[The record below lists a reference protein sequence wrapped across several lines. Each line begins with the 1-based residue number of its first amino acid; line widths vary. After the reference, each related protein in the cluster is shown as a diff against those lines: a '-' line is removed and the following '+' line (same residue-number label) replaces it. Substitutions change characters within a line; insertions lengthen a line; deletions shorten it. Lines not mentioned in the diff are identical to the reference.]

1 MSSPLFYILIANI
14 ALLSANAWFF
24 MDESTDNLVPE
35 DVTTASLSTEDSEH
49 PETIHVSKNNAET
62 VSSANGINNQLPQV
76 TNPTINF
83 TPLETLDIAPQLKA
97 QQEIAA
103 LKDELKAEK
112 AKTLKKQRQQQ
123 AEIRYLADKNKRL
136 TDQISTLDNQ
146 VNIQRE
152 YLADSQQ
159 REQKLN
165 EELEKERIE
174 QAYLPNSP
182 IERIKSAIDQ
192 HPDLLKVNPPINDG
206 TSDSQAITD
215 EVQAETGEEA
225 SKEGDIVAVEPFTG
239 AIQFGF
245 NYDQDNQVTKNI
257 LGRLILDYN
266 KIDEFNV
273 NSDLYFEFESEDS
286 TMTTEKSRWQL
297 QGDYNLDPMNLVFV
311 RSDLQRSKFASYQQE
326 DTFTVGYG
334 RIFFNQ
340 NNHKFN
346 TEIGPGYKIAVP
358 NDGEEAVSV
367 DEFIIRT
374 RLNYEKIISENL
386 QYSLE
391 GVLELGHANSV
402 FSSEFKV
409 QNRIYR
415 QLYLVF
421 DLNYKYN
428 QNVPVDTVH
437 REISTGFNIKYVF

>member
-24 MDESTDNLVPE
+24 MDEYTDNPAPE
-35 DVTTASLSTEDSEH
+35 KVTTASPSINDSQY
-49 PETIHVSKNNAET
+49 PEKNNT
-62 VSSANGINNQLPQV
+62 SINSSEALSRANNNELSQV
-76 TNPTINF
+76 TDPTVNF

-97 QQEIAA
+97 QQELAA

-112 AKTLKKQRQQQ
+112 AKTLKKQRRQQ
-123 AEIRYLADKNKRL
+123 AEIRYLVAKNKRL
-136 TDQISTLDNQ
+136 TDKVSTLDNQ

-165 EELEKERIE
+165 DELEKERLE

-182 IERIKSAIDQ
+182 IERIKHSIDQ
-192 HPDLLKVNPPINDG
+192 HPDLLKVNPPINDVP
-206 TSDSQAITD
+206 SNSQVITD
-215 EVQAETGEEA
+215 DVQAETGEEA
-225 SKEGDIVAVEPFTG
+225 SEEGDIVAVEPFTG
-239 AIQFGF
+239 AVQFGF

-266 KIDEFNV
+266 KVDEFNI

-297 QGDYNLDPMNLVFV
+297 QGNYNLDPMNLVFL

-437 REISTGFNIKYVF
+437 REISTGFNIRYVF